1 MSTPFLIL
9 GRTVLEIVVKP
20 RTPEASWPVTAPE
33 LQDLVLTA
41 GQSPRLHRRSRPL
54 AVLACHVDDQGRGRD
69 QSQPARGGARIGML
83 APNSFTDDISPVRP
97 EDTRRRRPF
106 QARPWVSAAPFCSL
120 PEHLAGFSNP
130 ALRGARTR
138 ELRIKRG
145 FRLLGHGSIPQ
156 SCSAAV
162 LWPPNPR
169 PDPGRSGPQ
178 VFSSSRFSPA
188 ELIADTR

>member
-106 QARPWVSAAPFCSL
+106 KPRPRVSAAPFCSL

>member
-120 PEHLAGFSNP
+120 PEHPSWLFEP

>member
-120 PEHLAGFSNP
+120 PEHPSIAWRQDTGTPDQTRLSPSWPWEHLPVLFG
-130 ALRGARTR
+130 RGAM
-138 ELRIKRG
+138 
-145 FRLLGHGSIPQ
+145 
-156 SCSAAV
+156 A
-162 LWPPNPR
+162 PNPR
-169 PDPGRSGPQ
+169 PDPGS
-178 VFSSSRFSPA
+178 
-188 ELIADTR
+188 